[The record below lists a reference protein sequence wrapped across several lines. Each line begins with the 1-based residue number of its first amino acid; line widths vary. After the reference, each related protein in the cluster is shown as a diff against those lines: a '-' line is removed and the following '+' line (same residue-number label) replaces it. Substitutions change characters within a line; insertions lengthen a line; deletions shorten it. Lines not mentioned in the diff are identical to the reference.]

1 MTFYFTIYKSELSN
15 IMKEY
20 DSILDMWEQ
29 ELRDD
34 IKNYLFDD
42 ELQLFN
48 CLKYDNKI
56 MNKEIR
62 GDIDEILYIL
72 KGFKVPSTN
81 NNAETSQRGAK
92 IKQKIGKF
100 RSEEGA

>member
-1 MTFYFTIYKSELSN
+1 
-15 IMKEY
+15 
-20 DSILDMWEQ
+20 
-29 ELRDD
+29 
-34 IKNYLFDD
+34 
-42 ELQLFN
+42 
-48 CLKYDNKI
+48 

-62 GDIDEILYIL
+62 GYIDEILYIL

-100 RSEEGA
+100 RSLEGATIYVVIKSCISTYQKNGINLYKAIMALLNNEPILI

>member
-20 DSILDMWEQ
+20 DSILDIWEQ

-42 ELQLFN
+42 EL
-48 CLKYDNKI
+48 
-56 MNKEIR
+56 
-62 GDIDEILYIL
+62 
-72 KGFKVPSTN
+72 
-81 NNAETSQRGAK
+81 
-92 IKQKIGKF
+92 
-100 RSEEGA
+100 

>member
-48 CLKYDNKI
+48 CLKYDNKV
-56 MNKEIR
+56 MNKELR
-62 GDIDEILYIL
+62 DDIDEILYIL
-72 KGFKVPSTN
+72 KGFKV
-81 NNAETSQRGAK
+81 
-92 IKQKIGKF
+92 
-100 RSEEGA
+100 